1 MLEIAELE
9 LLREGAL
16 QLDIE
21 LDQPQLE
28 RFSLFTD
35 LLLEWNE
42 RFNLTRITDPREIVI
57 KHYIDSLTCLTAI
70 NFPLDARVVDVGTG
84 AGFPGIPM
92 EIARPDLN
100 LGLLDST
107 RKRLA
112 FLEAAAQELQLG
124 GVSLLLGRAE
134 DAGQDVERREY
145 YDASVAR
152 AVAKMNVLVEYCLPL
167 VRVGGFALIQKGPDV
182 DEELRAAGPAIT
194 LLGGELEGV
203 ANLTLPHSDAKRNLI
218 IIRKILPTPS
228 FYPRRPAVVQREP
241 L

>member
-1 MLEIAELE
+1 MLETAELE
-9 LLREGAL
+9 LLKDGAL

-21 LDQPQLE
+21 LDDAQLE
-28 RFSLFTD
+28 RFSLFTS

-57 KHYIDSLTCLTAI
+57 KHYLDSLTCLTAVK
-70 NFPLDARVVDVGTG
+70 FPLDARVVDVGTG

-100 LGLLDST
+100 MGLLDST

-134 DAGQDVERREY
+134 DAGQDVERREF
-145 YDASVAR
+145 YDAAVAR
-152 AVAKMNVLVEYCLPL
+152 AVARMNVLVEYCLPL
-167 VRVGGFALIQKGPDV
+167 VRVGGFALLQKGPDV
-182 DEELRAAGPAIT
+182 DEELKEAGPAIT
-194 LLGGELEGV
+194 LLGGELESV
-203 ANLTLPHSDAKRNLI
+203 VNLSLPHSDAKRNLV
-218 IIRKILPTPS
+218 IIRKMLPTPS
-228 FYPRRPAVVQREP
+228 FYPRRPAIVQREP

>member
-1 MLEIAELE
+1 MLEITELE

-57 KHYIDSLTCLTAI
+57 KHYLDSLTCLTAI
-70 NFPLDARVVDVGTG
+70 KFPLDARVVDVGTG

-145 YDASVAR
+145 FDASVAR
-152 AVAKMNVLVEYCLPL
+152 AVARMNVLAEYCLPL
-167 VRVGGFALIQKGPDV
+167 VRVGGFALMQKGPDV
-182 DEELRAAGPAIT
+182 EEELREAGPAIT

-218 IIRKILPTPS
+218 IIRKVLPTPS

>member
-21 LDQPQLE
+21 LDQAQLE

-42 RFNLTRITDPREIVI
+42 RFNLTRITDHRDIVI
-57 KHYIDSLTCLTAI
+57 KHYLDSLTCLAAI
-70 NFPLDARVVDVGTG
+70 KFPLDARVVDVGTG

-134 DAGQDVERREY
+134 DAGQDLERREY

-152 AVAKMNVLVEYCLPL
+152 AVAKMNVLAEYCLPL

-182 DEELRAAGPAIT
+182 DEELREAGPAIT